1 MNKIPYSDKPSY
13 SMRKAVEDINEKI
26 SKEEENLNP
35 DAYKLNKLKEERYMP
50 GLFSDVMGYYDR
62 FRNPW

>member
-1 MNKIPYSDKPSY
+1 MKLRSVNDGMPYAA
-13 SMRKAVEDINEKI
+13 RKAVEDINKKITEESEKM
-26 SKEEENLNP
+26 KP
-35 DAYKLNKLKEERYMP
+35 DTYRLNKMKEERYMP

>member
-1 MNKIPYSDKPSY
+1 
-13 SMRKAVEDINEKI
+13 MRKAVEDINEKI

-35 DAYKLNKLKEERYMP
+35 DVYKLNKLKEERYMP

>member
-1 MNKIPYSDKPSY
+1 MPYAA
-13 SMRKAVEDINEKI
+13 RKAVDDINKKI
-26 SKEEENLNP
+26 VEESGKAKP
-35 DAYKLNKLKEERYMP
+35 DAYKLNKMKEERYMP

>member
-1 MNKIPYSDKPSY
+1 MKLRSVNDGMPYAA
-13 SMRKAVEDINEKI
+13 RKAVEDINKKITEESEKM
-26 SKEEENLNP
+26 KP
-35 DAYKLNKLKEERYMP
+35 DAYRLNKMKEERYMP

>member
-1 MNKIPYSDKPSY
+1 MPYAA
-13 SMRKAVEDINEKI
+13 RKAVEDINNKI
-26 SKEEENLNP
+26 SEESGKPKP
-35 DAYKLNKLKEERYMP
+35 DAYKLNKMKEERYMP